1 MKARDI
7 ARIKYGEWWDK
18 ISEKDSKKRH
28 ARNVKVC
35 LDAVQYHNQEKR
47 PLNILLVHG
56 SSRSS
61 FNSSAKELSNS
72 QLLLRSAI
80 EPWRRNRA
88 FEITEI
94 ALRQYNVEPCEG
106 CYSTSSALCGFPCNC
121 FPWDPMQALYPLVL
135 KCDVMLCSTGVNQ
148 SAMSS
153 RLKTF
158 LDRLIS
164 LDGGFFVAPDQY
176 ESKGEEWRDKC
187 LALAARLSRSG
198 QLHYD
203 ARMWGRTAA
212 YFITSKDENNSGQ
225 TAARKFRQPLSYIEL
240 VAHSLRD
247 GNADYGFFHD
257 PHHWYAGAWADAD
270 EELCYDKRYFS
281 SHPRFLQKA
290 RIVAKAAIQLALKL
304 RKEPIPFDGGAR
316 KNRT

>member
-1 MKARDI
+1 MKPREFV
-7 ARIKYGEWWDK
+7 RLKYGEWWDN
-18 ISEKDSKKRH
+18 ISENASKKRH

-35 LDAVQYHNQEKR
+35 LDAVEYHNREKR
-47 PLNILLVHG
+47 PLNILLIHG

-61 FNSSAKELSNS
+61 FKSSAKELSNS
-72 QLLLRSAI
+72 ELLLRSAV
-80 EPWRRNRA
+80 EPLRGNRA
-88 FEITEI
+88 FQITEI
-94 ALRQYNVEPCEG
+94 ALREYNVEPCEG

-121 FPWDPMQALYPLVL
+121 FPWDPMQKLYPLVL

-153 RLKTF
+153 RLKIF

-187 LALAARLSRSG
+187 IALAARLSKSG
-198 QLHYD
+198 RLHYD

-212 YFITSKDENNSGQ
+212 YFITSKDEKNSEQ
-225 TAARKFRQPLSYIEL
+225 TAARNFKQPLSYIEL

-257 PHHWYAGAWADAD
+257 PDHWYVGAWTDPD
-270 EELCYDKRYFS
+270 
-281 SHPRFLQKA
+281 
-290 RIVAKAAIQLALKL
+290 
-304 RKEPIPFDGGAR
+304 
-316 KNRT
+316 